1 MANFLASAIIV
12 VFLPVAILLTNLRIF
27 INPWFPIYEYS
38 RAGFPQ
44 DLMGMDNETRSRLAI
59 NSVRYLVNNADIS
72 YLSQD
77 RDQYGNIIYN
87 ERELHHMEDV
97 KFVVG
102 RVLGV
107 WKISLVMVIGAFIW
121 LYLKP
126 DTDDIIKQSVE
137 YGSGVIIVCIF
148 CLLVYILINF
158 DSFFTTFHQ
167 IFFESGTWTFSY
179 TDMLIRLF
187 PPKFWSDV
195 AIFIAATSLFE
206 GLLLWWAARYT

>member
-1 MANFLASAIIV
+1 MTNFLLSAIIV
-12 VFLPVAILLTNLRIF
+12 VFLPVAIVLSNLRIF
-27 INPWFPIYEYS
+27 INPWFPIYEYT
-38 RAGFPQ
+38 RVGFPE
-44 DLMGMDNETRSRLAI
+44 DLMGMDNETRSRLAV

-77 RDQYGNIIYN
+77 RDQFGNIIYN
-87 ERELHHMEDV
+87 DRELDHMEDV

-126 DTDDIIKQSVE
+126 DTDDIIKQSVKH
-137 YGSGVIIVCIF
+137 GSGVIIVCILG
-148 CLLVYILINF
+148 LLAYILINF

-167 IFFESGTWTFSY
+167 IFFERGTWTFSY

-187 PPKFWSDV
+187 PPKFWSDI

>member
-1 MANFLASAIIV
+1 MTNFFLSSIII
-12 VFLPVAILLTNLRIF
+12 VFLPVAIVLSNLRIF
-27 INPWFPIYEYS
+27 INPWFPIYEY
-38 RAGFPQ
+38 RRVGFPQ
-44 DLMGMDNETRSRLAI
+44 DLMGMDTETRSRLAV

-77 RDQYGNIIYN
+77 RDQFGNIIYN
-87 ERELHHMEDV
+87 DRELDHMEDV

-126 DTDDIIKQSVE
+126 DTDDIIKQSVKH
-137 YGSGVIIVCIF
+137 GSGVIIVCILG
-148 CLLVYILINF
+148 LLAYILINF

-167 IFFESGTWTFSY
+167 IFFERGTWTFSY

-187 PPKFWSDV
+187 PPKFWSDI

>member
-1 MANFLASAIIV
+1 MTNFFASAIIV
-12 VFLPVAILLTNLRIF
+12 VFLPVAIVLSNLRVF
-27 INPWFPIYEYS
+27 INPWFPIYEYR

-107 WKISLVMVIGAFIW
+107 WKMSLAMVIGALIW

-126 DTDDIIKQSVE
+126 DTDDIIKRSVE

-148 CLLVYILINF
+148 CLLAYILINF

-187 PPKFWSDV
+187 PPKFWSDI